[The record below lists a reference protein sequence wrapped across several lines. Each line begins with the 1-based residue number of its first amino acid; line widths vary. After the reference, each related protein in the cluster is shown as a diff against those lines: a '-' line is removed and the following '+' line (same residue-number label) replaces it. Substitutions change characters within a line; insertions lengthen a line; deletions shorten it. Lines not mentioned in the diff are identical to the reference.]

1 MSFTFELFSVD
12 EMQQVLG
19 ECRRVLR
26 PTGRL
31 GVTSMSSHERTTMA
45 RIYEGLRKY
54 FPALLDCRPIPV
66 DTVLELRHFDIRQME
81 WSTMAMIPV
90 AIAVAT
96 PR

>member
-31 GVTSMSSHERTTMA
+31 GVTSMSSHERTAMA

-54 FPALLDCRPIPV
+54 FPTLLDCRPIPV
-66 DTVLELRHFDIRQME
+66 ETVLEVHHFDVRQVE
-81 WSTMAMIPV
+81 RSTMAMLPV
-90 AIAVAT
+90 AIAIAE